1 MKLLQN
7 NKVYKRDIPYNPM
20 INQDTQTQN
29 LKVVIEEIKII
40 LKKYSYDYD
49 LKQRLNNS
57 ISLLKKWY

>member
-1 MKLLQN
+1 
-7 NKVYKRDIPYNPM
+7 M

-40 LKKYSYDYD
+40 LKKYPYDYD